1 MLYLSKI
8 EALRLEGGFLVLY
21 NSMEIERCIMDNK
34 IKYKIAD
41 YRYLDEFYKQRIQQ
55 IHIIGEYAN
64 LMVRDYKS
72 ALQFVKDYFQIDF
85 QKFIKKYFAGER
97 ENEINRNITP
107 KNTGSYFTVYLLC
120 SRKLLMMPILR
131 ILLWQQVRAAAK
143 HEF

>member
-1 MLYLSKI
+1 
-8 EALRLEGGFLVLY
+8 
-21 NSMEIERCIMDNK
+21 MDNK

-107 KNTGSYFTVYLLC
+107 K
-120 SRKLLMMPILR
+120 K
-131 ILLWQQVRAAAK
+131 
-143 HEF
+143 